1 MTSAYVG
8 QITLFAGSFPP
19 VNWKFCDGSLL
30 NIQAYPALY
39 ALIGTIYGGDGATTF
54 GLPNLRGRIAVG
66 KSNTPPPGMTGTY
79 PLASAGGTSDV
90 NLTVGQYPNHDHNLS
105 VTTATATAN
114 SPSATLMPAALP
126 AGFQAYVTPNAGATL
141 TPVSLSANAVTTYTG
156 GGYSHTNLM
165 PTMNLNY
172 IICANGL
179 FPDFN

>member
-8 QITLFAGSFPP
+8 QIALFAGSFPP

-30 NIQAYPALY
+30 NIQSYQALY
-39 ALIGTIYGGDGATTF
+39 ALIGTIYGGDGVTTF

-66 KSNTPPPGMTGTY
+66 KSNTPPPGMVGTY
-79 PLASAGGTSDV
+79 PLASAGGISDV
-90 NLTVGQYPNHDHNLS
+90 TLSLAQYPYHDHNLS

-114 SPSATLMPAALP
+114 TPSVALMPAALP
-126 AGFQAYVTPNAGATL
+126 TGFQAYVTPNAGAAL
-141 TPVSLSANAVTTYTG
+141 TVVNLNANAVTSSAG
-156 GGYSHTNLM
+156 GGQSHTNLM

-172 IICANGL
+172 IICAVGL